1 MYQDKSLK
9 TVFTSTFLHEIHLAK
24 AKLSSKG
31 IESFIADEHLNS
43 IIGTAFIEGY
53 KLNVDITDFEE
64 ARTILS
70 LYKT

>member
-1 MYQDKSLK
+1 MQKNNHLK
-9 TVFTSTFLHEIHLAK
+9 TVLVSTFIHEIHLAK
-24 AKLSSKG
+24 AKLENQG
-31 IESFIADEHLNS
+31 IRSFIVDENLNT

-53 KLNVDITDFEE
+53 KLNVDSDDFEK

>member
-1 MYQDKSLK
+1 MKQEKSLK
-9 TVFTSTFLHEIHLAK
+9 TVLTSTFLHEIHLAK
-24 AKLSSKG
+24 TKLASKG
-31 IESFIADEHLNS
+31 IKSFIVDENLNS

-53 KLNVDITDFEE
+53 KLNVDSCNFEE

>member
-1 MYQDKSLK
+1 MHAQKSLK
-9 TVFTSTFLHEIHLAK
+9 TVFVSTFLHEVHLAK
-24 AKLSSKG
+24 TKLANSG
-31 IESFIADEHLNS
+31 IESYIVDEHLNS

-53 KLNVDITDFEE
+53 KLNVDLADFEQ